1 MCPFPLILKSVTIV
15 QQNVVYV
22 VKNAPAKF
30 SPVLLVLQG
39 EFKKF
44 MADLSQMN
52 ADVAHKPTLVLY
64 FRLSVEDSMRR
75 IKKRAEEEGREF
87 EKEITEEYLR
97 ELDSMYEELYKD
109 REDVIR
115 LDSNMPPDEIK
126 REVADQLE
134 TNAAR
139 FHRALVDKGCSQEEA
154 EVLLMHMTSCFVNRI
169 EPTLHAEGDHKANTR
184 LNDPAICHDMTKTR
198 PFLEKLLGEDLDEK
212 DIVAGLKSF
221 VEHYTANLGKQ
232 RHFLIVCDGNIGCGK
247 TAFLDEIGN
256 SQHLPSDVQI
266 FREPVAKNVAHSWW
280 SLMEKF
286 YRDMKS
292 GKGPAAVVEL
302 ENAIW
307 AHHRKIATQRESH
320 VITERCCDSSLL
332 VFCNALQKK
341 GTLPEGPL
349 VLTMR
354 PDIPFFL
361 CTV

>member
-1 MCPFPLILKSVTIV
+1 MGGSFIGPKRLARHQTAIYLHAVNHT
-15 QQNVVYV
+15 Y
-22 VKNAPAKF
+22 
-30 SPVLLVLQG
+30 LQLPYMIHVHA
-39 EFKKF
+39 F
-44 MADLSQMN
+44 AL
-52 ADVAHKPTLVLY
+52 
-64 FRLSVEDSMRR
+64 RR
-75 IKKRAEEEGREF
+75 
-87 EKEITEEYLR
+87 
-97 ELDSMYEELYKD
+97 
-109 REDVIR
+109 REDG
-115 LDSNMPPDEIK
+115 K
-126 REVADQLE
+126 
-134 TNAAR
+134 T
-139 FHRALVDKGCSQEEA
+139 K
-154 EVLLMHMTSCFVNRI
+154 LLFI
-169 EPTLHAEGDHKANTR
+169 A
-184 LNDPAICHDMTKTR
+184 
-198 PFLEKLLGEDLDEK
+198 FLEKLLGEDLDEK
-212 DIVAGLKSF
+212 DMVAGLKSF

-320 VITERCCDSSLL
+320 VITERCCDSSLW
-332 VFCNALQKK
+332 VFCKALQKK

>member
-97 ELDSMYEELYKD
+97 ELDSMYEALYKD

-134 TNAAR
+134 TNVAR
-139 FHRALVDKGCSQEEA
+139 FHRVLEDKGLSKEEA
-154 EVLLMHMTSCFVNRI
+154 EALLMHMTSCF
-169 EPTLHAEGDHKANTR
+169 R
-184 LNDPAICHDMTKTR
+184 LETP
-198 PFLEKLLGEDLDEK
+198 
-212 DIVAGLKSF
+212 
-221 VEHYTANLGKQ
+221 
-232 RHFLIVCDGNIGCGK
+232 
-247 TAFLDEIGN
+247 
-256 SQHLPSDVQI
+256 
-266 FREPVAKNVAHSWW
+266 
-280 SLMEKF
+280 
-286 YRDMKS
+286 
-292 GKGPAAVVEL
+292 
-302 ENAIW
+302 
-307 AHHRKIATQRESH
+307 
-320 VITERCCDSSLL
+320 
-332 VFCNALQKK
+332 
-341 GTLPEGPL
+341 
-349 VLTMR
+349 
-354 PDIPFFL
+354 
-361 CTV
+361 